1 MLMLMLMLLAWGT
14 HFGNHSSQ
22 DYGWP
27 TDLSFLKM
35 WGVLCAFPFQLW
47 IIYIIWGKRRKIP
60 WASQLSYDNH
70 YLMVSPPLSP
80 PPAGLD

>member
-14 HFGNHSSQ
+14 HFGNHSSR

-27 TDLSFLKM
+27 TDLAFLKM

-47 IIYIIWGKRRKIP
+47 IIYIIWGKEGRFHGHH
-60 WASQLSYDNH
+60 S
-70 YLMVSPPLSP
+70 SPMIITI
-80 PPAGLD
+80 